1 LSGGL
6 LHSLP
11 DQSSR
16 DLHAIVRGCIECN
29 CQLVTRDCEAT
40 LDIFSDVAREKSGFK
55 MVSNGSIMFI
65 DSIGPEV
72 CVVLGSTAI
81 YTYTPELHPTEI
93 RATAMGIAS
102 AWGRVGAVTMLLVF
116 GYFFAIL
123 GKSLLFLMIDPVLI
137 VAAIVV
143 LCFGPSTR
151 GKPLQE
157 TQLGVPREPLS
168 G

>member
-1 LSGGL
+1 MTFAGLTVFFLS
-6 LHSLP
+6 
-11 DQSSR
+11 
-16 DLHAIVRGCIECN
+16 
-29 CQLVTRDCEAT
+29 
-40 LDIFSDVAREKSGFK
+40 
-55 MVSNGSIMFI
+55 
-65 DSIGPEV
+65 
-72 CVVLGSTAI
+72 LGSTAI
-81 YTYTPELHPTEI
+81 YTYTPELYPTEI

-116 GYFFAIL
+116 GHFFAIV

-157 TQLGVPREPLS
+157 TQLGAPREPLT

>member
-1 LSGGL
+1 MTFAGLTVFFLS
-6 LHSLP
+6 
-11 DQSSR
+11 
-16 DLHAIVRGCIECN
+16 
-29 CQLVTRDCEAT
+29 
-40 LDIFSDVAREKSGFK
+40 
-55 MVSNGSIMFI
+55 
-65 DSIGPEV
+65 
-72 CVVLGSTAI
+72 LGSTAI

-116 GYFFAIL
+116 GHFFVVL

-143 LCFGPSTR
+143 FYVGPSTR

-157 TQLGVPREPLS
+157 A
-168 G
+168 

>member
-1 LSGGL
+1 VEWLDRKYTILLSFVSIAAFGTLFGYSRSPAQIMTFAGL
-6 LHSLP
+6 TVFFLS
-11 DQSSR
+11 
-16 DLHAIVRGCIECN
+16 
-29 CQLVTRDCEAT
+29 
-40 LDIFSDVAREKSGFK
+40 
-55 MVSNGSIMFI
+55 
-65 DSIGPEV
+65 
-72 CVVLGSTAI
+72 LGSTAI

-116 GYFFAIL
+116 GHFFAIL

-157 TQLGVPREPLS
+157 TQLGAPREPLS
-168 G
+168 GRRAKRK

>member
-1 LSGGL
+1 
-6 LHSLP
+6 
-11 DQSSR
+11 
-16 DLHAIVRGCIECN
+16 
-29 CQLVTRDCEAT
+29 
-40 LDIFSDVAREKSGFK
+40 
-55 MVSNGSIMFI
+55 
-65 DSIGPEV
+65 
-72 CVVLGSTAI
+72 
-81 YTYTPELHPTEI
+81 
-93 RATAMGIAS
+93 
-102 AWGRVGAVTMLLVF
+102 MLLVF

-157 TQLGVPREPLS
+157 TQLGAPRDPLS